1 MIKMCHF
8 EYVFIV
14 KKFNNLC
21 VYDISKWVIRVFF
34 INSK

>member
-1 MIKMCHF
+1 MCHF

-21 VYDISKWVIRVFF
+21 VYDISKWVIGDVFY
-34 INSK
+34 K